1 MQLFTELGF
10 QGTVQA
16 LDESV
21 AFLTEGFQPM
31 SCKVLAG
38 RYEPSSVLS
47 KKIQEDFSQNNQQ
60 DRIVFQNNDTFLCAC
75 LCLKLGGVR
84 RPTVH

>member
-1 MQLFTELGF
+1 MQLFSELGF

-38 RYEPSSVLS
+38 RYEP
-47 KKIQEDFSQNNQQ
+47 QFSAIKENP
-60 DRIVFQNNDTFLCAC
+60 R
-75 LCLKLGGVR
+75 G
-84 RPTVH
+84 